1 MDIKGIIAGLTAA
14 VRRRIRW
21 WRQRRVARTATNT
34 NLGNLPGHNL
44 LVLCYGNIYRSPF
57 VAAKLKSLLES
68 TRWKIKSAGFI
79 LKENRPCSEEFIA
92 LAKDFDIDLSAHRS
106 KIVSDEDLN
115 WATLVVIM
123 DCFNRDCL
131 YDFRAETSN
140 KIIWLGA
147 IDDIGKVEIDDPF
160 GRKADE
166 VREIAVCLNNA
177 SEMLA
182 RKLKESTPEPG
193 RAFSKSG
200 SAIR

>member
-1 MDIKGIIAGLTAA
+1 MDFKRIIAGLTAA

-21 WRQRRVARTATNT
+21 WRRRRAARSETNT
-34 NLGNLPGHNL
+34 NLGNLLGHNL

-68 TRWKIKSAGFI
+68 TRWNIKSAGFI

-92 LAKDFDIDLSAHRS
+92 LARDFDIDLSAHRS
-106 KIVSDEDLN
+106 RIVSDEDLN

-131 YDFRAETSN
+131 DDFRTETSH

-147 IDDIGKVEIDDPF
+147 LDDIGKVEIDDPF
-160 GRKADE
+160 GRKVDE
-166 VREIAVCLNNA
+166 VRKIAMYLNNA

-182 RKLKESTPEPG
+182 RKLKESTAEQG
-193 RAFSKSG
+193 RPFSE
-200 SAIR
+200 